1 MAIAT
6 KISHRLRAERAS
18 TRSWAK
24 EQKRDNS
31 LLSNAKHVTDYLD
44 AIEEWRRLED
54 HEFAL
59 RNLTRA
65 KK

>member
-44 AIEEWRRLED
+44 VIEE
-54 HEFAL
+54 
-59 RNLTRA
+59 
-65 KK
+65 